1 MKTDM
6 KIGIL
11 MILLTC
17 ALCFQVQAQFLNIR
31 INIPAGMMFSK
42 NPSQKVFGGIAGNAG
57 QDQIPITWIAMESM
71 ENLSFLVSIEN
82 QNTDQGQ
89 VPKGFYINQSG
100 WDLSEARE
108 LFPGPNQ
115 LTIDN
120 RHLLIRNISPRVSF
134 LQAWLGIPSNKSLI
148 IKIEYP

>member
-1 MKTDM
+1 MFISQIMKTEM

-71 ENLSFLVSIEN
+71 ENLSFWI
-82 QNTDQGQ
+82 GII
-89 VPKGFYINQSG
+89 G
-100 WDLSEARE
+100 
-108 LFPGPNQ
+108 
-115 LTIDN
+115 
-120 RHLLIRNISPRVSF
+120 RHYHRIGLPYP
-134 LQAWLGIPSNKSLI
+134 QA
-148 IKIEYP
+148 